1 MTSSKLKF
9 RPSRINGK
17 AGFLYIRVIH
27 GRIVRQINL
36 GYKIFPHEW
45 KKGRVLIP
53 EQKSERLHY
62 LLDVQEGL
70 RESWERL
77 EAIVRRFKASG
88 KAYTVE
94 QIVNAFRMPDNDEYK
109 LYVFA
114 HKITK
119 HLRTTGQVRLAETY
133 STSVN
138 SFLRFRGEKGVT
150 FPPQVTDFSFLEIKG

>member
-17 AGFLYIRVIH
+17 AGPLYIRVIH

-62 LLDVQEGL
+62 LLPG
-70 RESWERL
+70 RT
-77 EAIVRRFKASG
+77 RRFTG
-88 KAYTVE
+88 KPGTAGSYRPTF
-94 QIVNAFRMPDNDEYK
+94 Q
-109 LYVFA
+109 
-114 HKITK
+114 
-119 HLRTTGQVRLAETY
+119 
-133 STSVN
+133 SV
-138 SFLRFRGEKGVT
+138 G
-150 FPPQVTDFSFLEIKG
+150 